1 MRYYFDI
8 VFYNMSEQRVAPKAV
23 RFDDL
28 LPLGVKG
35 VAKARSFQPNNGAT
49 FNATNN
55 IIRIPLNSTGF
66 LDGQHSYLSMQVT
79 FTSAAG
85 GTMTYDGGPHALIR
99 QLRIEGSDGSELE
112 RVDNYNVIHAAMA
125 DLQQS
130 DNHATSVTDV
140 LGFYLNG
147 GAGLPTAIASGT
159 SVQVSLKLMS
169 GLLNNSKYYRLDG
182 APAADVF

>member
-1 MRYYFDI
+1 
-8 VFYNMSEQRVAPKAV
+8 MSEQRVAPKAV

-66 LDGQHSYLSMQVT
+66 LDGQNSYLSFQVT

-99 QLRIEGSDGSELE
+99 QLRIEGSDGEL
-112 RVDNYNVIHAAMA
+112 Y
-125 DLQQS
+125 S
-130 DNHATSVTDV
+130 
-140 LGFYLNG
+140 
-147 GAGLPTAIASGT
+147 LPLCRKKCPM
-159 SVQVSLKLMS
+159 QVMCC
-169 GLLNNSKYYRLDG
+169 
-182 APAADVF
+182 